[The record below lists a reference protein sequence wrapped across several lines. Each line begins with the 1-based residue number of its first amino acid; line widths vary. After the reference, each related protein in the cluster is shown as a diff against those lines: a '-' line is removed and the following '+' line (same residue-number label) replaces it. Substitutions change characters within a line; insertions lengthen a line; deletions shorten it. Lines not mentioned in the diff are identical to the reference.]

1 MLSWH
6 LQHHPLERRSSVLK
20 DKSGLQLPSCRTKQ
34 MCCYLFQVHLGSGI
48 WVDEEKWHQLQVT
61 QGDSKY
67 TKNLAVMIWGTDV
80 LKNRSVTGVATKK
93 KKDAIPKPPLS
104 PHKLS
109 IVRGSTPGGSAVLDT
124 LSFTLSDTC
133 RAGFNSV
140 NAY

>member
-1 MLSWH
+1 MLEKWS
-6 LQHHPLERRSSVLK
+6 LK
-20 DKSGLQLPSCRTKQ
+20 DRSGPQLPARLKQ
-34 MCCYLFQVHLGSGI
+34 VWCSYLFQVHLGSGI

-109 IVRGSTPGGSAVLDT
+109 IVRGSSPHDSAVLDSI
-124 LSFTLSDTC
+124 LP
-133 RAGFNSV
+133 SV
-140 NAY
+140 RNVLYRIQLGECLLKPQNARP

>member
-1 MLSWH
+1 
-6 LQHHPLERRSSVLK
+6 
-20 DKSGLQLPSCRTKQ
+20 
-34 MCCYLFQVHLGSGI
+34 
-48 WVDEEKWHQLQVT
+48 
-61 QGDSKY
+61 
-67 TKNLAVMIWGTDV
+67 MIWGTDV

-133 RAGFNSV
+133 HAGFNSV